1 MNEALEELRAFYL
14 KKHVPV
20 MRPET
25 ARLLA
30 SVTKDVRPKQ
40 VLEIGTC
47 VGLGTILLL
56 LSGAEKVTSIE
67 IDEERYYNAK
77 ENIRKF
83 GLSDRC
89 ELVLGDCKEIV
100 PMMENNRYDM
110 ILLDGP
116 KTYYRDFLPYI
127 KKMLLTGGVVFAD
140 DVLLHGWVEGK
151 DLPERKHRT
160 NVLALRQFI
169 EEVKGDEEYDCK
181 EYPIEDGVLLF
192 QRREGAKDQFA

>member
-1 MNEALEELRAFYL
+1 
-14 KKHVPV
+14 

-30 SVTKDVRPKQ
+30 SVTEDVRPKQ

-67 IDEERYYNAK
+67 IDEERYLSAK
-77 ENIRKF
+77 ENVRKF
-83 GLSDRC
+83 GLSDRF
-89 ELVLGDCKEIV
+89 EPILGDCREIV
-100 PMMENNRYDM
+100 PLMENNRYDM

-140 DVLLHGWVEGK
+140 DVLLHGWVEGE

-169 EEVKGDEEYDCK
+169 EEVKGDKEYECE

-192 QRREGAKDQFA
+192 RRRKSTKNQFA